1 MLKFL
6 IQAAGIMEAID
17 RSTMELVIS
26 KLRGIEAGSTV

>member
-17 RSTMELVIS
+17 RSRMELVIS
-26 KLRGIEAGSTV
+26 KLRGVEAGSTV